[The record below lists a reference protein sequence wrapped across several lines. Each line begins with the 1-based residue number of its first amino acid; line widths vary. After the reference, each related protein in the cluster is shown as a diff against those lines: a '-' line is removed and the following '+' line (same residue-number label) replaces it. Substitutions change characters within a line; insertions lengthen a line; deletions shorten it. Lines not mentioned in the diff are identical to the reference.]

1 MCCHVRPKKA
11 LGKDSCLHDSPWSEK
26 KSIGSYQSENI
37 WTVLFWC
44 LMLSLWCLWADG
56 HQTRPPSF
64 RVDSAFLSLCS
75 PSPRSSAPPLM
86 NSSAHL
92 LSSTSTLTP
101 TTGAILMEKRSL
113 SKHGEPH
120 QIDLSTSAPLS
131 TPCSESRPI
140 CISTQCQ
147 RILNLLPLTPWHIV
161 NSPWGS
167 QKQPSWVPRLH
178 ATVSFTT
185 FRNEAVEMHGRFLCW
200 RKREWNWEPWPV
212 HPPRLIRHYYCTSSQ
227 TPCWDGLPQ
236 IQS

>member
-1 MCCHVRPKKA
+1 MFDVVTMVPVGRWP
-11 LGKDSCLHDSPWSEK
+11 P
-26 KSIGSYQSENI
+26 
-37 WTVLFWC
+37 
-44 LMLSLWCLWADG
+44 
-56 HQTRPPSF
+56 TRPPSF

-101 TTGAILMEKRSL
+101 TTGAILVEKRSL

-212 HPPRLIRHYYCTSSQ
+212 HPPQIDQTLLLYLHKPPAEMVYHKYRVKPSSAMWY
-227 TPCWDGLPQ
+227 TVKNACNFNCKRC
-236 IQS
+236 